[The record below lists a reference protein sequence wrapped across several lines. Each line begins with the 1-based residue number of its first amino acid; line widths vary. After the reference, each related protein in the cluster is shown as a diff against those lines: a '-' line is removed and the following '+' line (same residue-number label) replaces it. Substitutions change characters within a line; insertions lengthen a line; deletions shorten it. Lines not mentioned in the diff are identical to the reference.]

1 MNNIYRGGAF
11 MYYYGPSYSPGP
23 MPYQVQPTYH
33 NNNSVS
39 FFSII
44 LIVFLLLIIVGFF
57 CGNNRGF
64 GLC

>member
-1 MNNIYRGGAF
+1 